1 MDAYLYADMDAYV
14 IYEDMDAYVTY
25 EDMDAYAY
33 MDAYVSAG

>member
-14 IYEDMDAYVTY
+14 KYEDMDEYVIY

>member
-14 IYEDMDAYVTY
+14 KYEDMDAYVIY